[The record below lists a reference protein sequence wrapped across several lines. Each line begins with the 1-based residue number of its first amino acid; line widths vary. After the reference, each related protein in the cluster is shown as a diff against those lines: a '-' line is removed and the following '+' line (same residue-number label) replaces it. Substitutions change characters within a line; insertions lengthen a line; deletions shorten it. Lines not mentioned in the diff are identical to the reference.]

1 MKNLKAYVESKNQWN
16 AIFGTPAMT
25 FPLSQ
30 ANANDLMNSI
40 GSELSP
46 ENLHCDGEASI
57 THVRKKAKY
66 LNTVQRE
73 LEQYCLSNW
82 LDTPECVYQGLTSA
96 TKDYTIYI

>member
-1 MKNLKAYVESKNQWN
+1 MKNLEAYVEQKNAWN
-16 AIFGTPAMT
+16 KIFGTPAMT

-57 THVRKKAKY
+57 THVRAKVKQ
-66 LNTVQRE
+66 LNSVTKQ
-73 LEQYCLSNW
+73 LEQYCLDNW
-82 LDTPECVYQGLTSA
+82 LTTPELQY
-96 TKDYTIYI
+96 

>member
-30 ANANDLMNSI
+30 TNVDSLMDGI

-57 THVRKKAKY
+57 THVRAKVKQ
-66 LNTVQRE
+66 LNSVTKQ
-73 LEQYCLSNW
+73 LEQYCLDNW
-82 LDTPECVYQGLTSA
+82 LNTPELQY
-96 TKDYTIYI
+96 

>member
-57 THVRKKAKY
+57 THVRAKVKQ
-66 LNTVQRE
+66 LNTVTKQ
-73 LEQYCLSNW
+73 LEQYCLDNW
-82 LDTPECVYQGLTSA
+82 LDTPALEY
-96 TKDYTIYI
+96 

>member
-1 MKNLKAYVESKNQWN
+1 MKTLEAYVESKNNWN
-16 AIFGTPAMT
+16 KIFGTPAMT

-57 THVRKKAKY
+57 THVRAKHKH
-66 LNTVQRE
+66 LTTVQKQ
-73 LEQYCLSNW
+73 LESYCLANW
-82 LDTPECVYQGLTSA
+82 LDTPQLMY
-96 TKDYTIYI
+96 